1 MIIIKNIQNNKTII
15 LDHLNEN
22 DKINVSELNKEI
34 KKKCEMNG
42 RLILCGKILKD
53 DMKIND
59 IQNIYKYWNG
69 KIIYI

>member
-22 DKINVSELNKEI
+22 DKITVSELKKEI

>member
-22 DKINVSELNKEI
+22 DKINVSELKKEI